1 MKGKVQ
7 WRKYDAADKSQ
18 RPLFACQV
26 DKGPDGVAVY
36 PQVIQERLRAAMEKV
51 KDGEGAQEERYE
63 MAEDWVM
70 KKRPFIQES
79 LRTAMQNVEDG
90 EAQVVLYEMADD
102 WVMKIRLFIVEEY
115 HAYWREKLAKRVV
128 DDNGDVV
135 GAQWNASC
143 SGEPP
148 DSWDDN
154 ATYRPVYQELA

>member
-26 DKGPDGVAVY
+26 GKGPDGVAVY
-36 PQVIQERLRAAMEKV
+36 PQVIQERCRAAMEKV
-51 KDGEGAQEERYE
+51 KDGEGAQVELYE

-70 KKRPFIQES
+70 K
-79 LRTAMQNVEDG
+79 M
-90 EAQVVLYEMADD
+90 
-102 WVMKIRLFIVEEY
+102 RLFIEEEY
-115 HAYWREKLAKRVV
+115 FEHWDEKFAKRVV

-154 ATYRPVYQELA
+154 ATYRPVYQDLA

>member
-1 MKGKVQ
+1 MGGSSDGGGSGGGRREKKLKGKVQ

-26 DKGPDGVAVY
+26 GKGPDGVAVY
-36 PQVIQERLRAAMEKV
+36 PQVIQE
-51 KDGEGAQEERYE
+51 
-63 MAEDWVM
+63 
-70 KKRPFIQES
+70 S
-79 LRTAMQNVEDG
+79 LRTAMQNVENG

-102 WVMKIRLFIVEEY
+102 WVMKMRLFIVEEY

-143 SGEPP
+143 NGEPP
-148 DSWDDN
+148 DS
-154 ATYRPVYQELA
+154 

>member
-1 MKGKVQ
+1 M
-7 WRKYDAADKSQ
+7 RQ
-18 RPLFACQV
+18 RPLFKCQV
-26 DKGPDGVAVY
+26 GKGPDGVVVY
-36 PQVIQERLRAAMEKV
+36 PQV
-51 KDGEGAQEERYE
+51 
-63 MAEDWVM
+63 
-70 KKRPFIQES
+70 IQES

-135 GAQWNASC
+135 GAQRNASC
-143 SGEPP
+143 NGEPP

-154 ATYRPVYQELA
+154 ATYRPVYQEPA